1 MSTPLPEALPYG
13 MRDLKITPYADA
25 QGSILGSVSY
35 DLPNMQTLTFNETE
49 EYEELRGDDRLV
61 AVHGNGAQVEWDLEA
76 GGISLPIWAIFTGG
90 QIIESGVAPNR
101 VMTLRKRSSDARPY
115 FRIDGQIISDSGGSV
130 VARIYRAKCNGN
142 IGGDFA
148 DGQFFVTA
156 VDGIGLPLPDDDNDL
171 LYDII
176 YYEGKVSL
184 GTTPLP
190 NPVPVPGNLHTT
202 TIGDT
207 TATIAW
213 NAVTGATDYDIQTS
227 DDDGDSWDDVTHNT
241 TATTANLTGLTDDTD
256 YLVRVRATTAA
267 GTSDWSAPVAF
278 TTAPSTP

>member
-1 MSTPLPEALPYG
+1 
-13 MRDLKITPYADA
+13 
-25 QGSILGSVSY
+25 
-35 DLPNMQTLTFNETE
+35 MQTLTFNETE

-202 TIGDT
+202 TIGST
-207 TATIAW
+207 SATVAW

-227 DDDGDSWDDVTHNT
+227 DDDGDTWDDVTHNST
-241 TATTANLTGLTDDTD
+241 VTTANLTSLTAETD
-256 YLVRVRATTAA
+256 YLMRVRATTAA
-267 GTSDWSAPVAF
+267 GTSDWSTPVAF
-278 TTAPSTP
+278 TTAPASP

>member
-13 MRDLKITPYADA
+13 MRDLKVTPYADA

-76 GGISLPIWAIFTGG
+76 GGLALPIWAIFTGG
-90 QIIESGVAPNR
+90 QIIESGTTPNR
-101 VMTLRKRSSDARPY
+101 VMILRKRSTDQRPY
-115 FRIDGQIISDSGGSV
+115 FRLDGQIISDSGGDV

-176 YYEGKVSL
+176 YHETKVTL
-184 GTTPLP
+184 GNTPIA
-190 NPVPVPGNLHTT
+190 NPVPVPTNVTVGSITST
-202 TIGDT
+202 G
-207 TATIAW
+207 ATVTW
-213 NAVTGATDYDIQTS
+213 TAVTGATAYHLQTS
-227 DDDGDSWDDVTHNT
+227 DDDGVTWEDVTPDPT
-241 TATTANLTGLTDDTD
+241 TNSKALSGLTSDTD
-256 YLVRVRATTAA
+256 YLVRVLAIVGGNSSEYSTPVEFSTTA
-267 GTSDWSAPVAF
+267 
-278 TTAPSTP
+278 